1 MHLYPSEDNL
11 HIYLILIFSR
21 QHALSSG
28 GEGSK
33 RKGKEVEDKGE
44 EGGDEERKKG

>member
-1 MHLYPSEDNL
+1 MHWVV
-11 HIYLILIFSR
+11 
-21 QHALSSG
+21 G